1 MLYGGWWWMRS
12 MGAFGVVGAL
22 LLVEVP
28 MVSVCGK
35 RLGTNGIN
43 SLFIALCGWGWEE
56 GDVLAGPMV
65 W

>member
-1 MLYGGWWWMRS
+1 MRS